1 MKISKVYKAL
11 PNTLSTGFSSERYV
25 KLVMSHAILISF
37 LSLDFSK
44 ESLNKVLLRDTN
56 ECSVLLNQPF
66 TKYFTL
72 LQKGSGQIG
81 KSNLNENPASYF
93 RSKDNGLWN
102 SPSSWETS
110 DDGTTN
116 WIESE
121 SIPGSEASEIVVRNG
136 HTITLNAA
144 TSARMLRIEA
154 GGTLDGGGN
163 TSGSSGYQLTI
174 HDDGTPASDFDI
186 HGTFILYGHEVAFNN
201 TSASATIYTGG
212 LVRVDNNIPAKK
224 SDEFAKSWQ
233 VNFNNGAIF
242 QWNTTTAFST
252 SNAIYFPNAGENT
265 IPYFVISKEV
275 TVGSSANT
283 TFNGLLQIN
292 AKTTFTN
299 NSTKVF
305 RNGVCGSDSLIA
317 NNNDVIFLINGNN
330 AILGG
335 ARLIIKT
342 MKKALSIEAS
352 VTIPKDS
359 IVTIIRGVSEGALE
373 SNVDN
378 NKSGNT
384 LNVIGTLDMTDS
396 RFVNTNGKVQITG
409 KYQTS
414 HSGGFSGTGSSIPS
428 GIVTINPNSTI
439 EFYRNGAQSIIS
451 RDDYSNIILR
461 GSGIKT
467 PSSAFSPNGTITI
480 KENAIFDCTEKNIG
494 DINTNLTMA
503 DNSRLIVGTTGT
515 RPSMEGAYNLNGG
528 VIEFA
533 SKSQTPQTIRNGVQY
548 FNIEVTGAD
557 SIKNGGGGNVLIKNG
572 GSFIIKKGGK
582 FTIVVNSIKGVNSPS
597 TAFVKVENGGVFN
610 SSNIGGFN
618 GRTFVSLG
626 DSTSS
631 VDANINDIQLDSG
644 STVVYSRSDNY
655 AGDGS
660 QPITTGNFTYQNLT
674 LSGTGNKI
682 APFKTNLPI
691 NGDFTVMGAAQFVH
705 DSSTVTFI
713 NATAAQNINA
723 SGVTY
728 PPVFYNLSNQNTQ
741 GLNINDKIS
750 VKSELTLGN
759 SSKLNLSD
767 SIRLISDNDQTAS
780 VAPVPEGTNAA
791 IINYL
796 PKGAFVVERYIP
808 NHPKAWQLLSVPTKG
823 STIKQSWQNNQAN
836 TPGRGINITGPFTD
850 WEARGFDKYSPAPSM
865 KTYDPATN
873 SYTGIPNTTMPIE
886 NPNGYFVFVRGDRS
900 ANDINS
906 SPTEVTLQTSGMIYA
921 PTPSSAAPPQ
931 IIVQA
936 GKYAM
941 IGNPYASS
949 ISFSNLNLS
958 NNFTTTYYIWDPRLT
973 NPDQGSAY
981 GLGAYKTVSGG
992 AVVPG
997 QEDDGGDVIQS
1008 GQAFFVYNPETI
1020 DQTVTFSEQAK
1031 TSASQSVFRT
1041 HTNIPKAS
1049 AFIRTNLFIKGNNSE
1064 NILIDGNLE
1073 LFGKSFSNQID
1084 KYDAKKMMNSSGNIA
1099 IHSSEYPLAIER
1111 RMPPSENDTTF
1122 FELTG
1127 ITKQN
1132 YVLEISTSGMKEM
1145 DINTFLH
1152 DIYLNNITLLQQ
1164 DKSQINFS
1172 VNGDKNSYAI
1182 NRFFI
1187 TYKAIPKPFLFS
1199 NESATP
1205 QNESVLLSWEV
1216 NNQNNV
1222 IGYAVEKGRDTLNFR
1237 NLVNITPVAGANA
1250 SYQWRDYPQN
1260 AGWNYYRFAARL
1272 SDSSIILSKIIKAD
1286 VSFKNPSILFYPNP
1300 VTKNNLRLKLTRMK
1314 EGKYQIR
1321 LIQQDGKYV
1330 YSQAIHHNVHSNEYK
1345 LHLPHLAPGIYQ
1357 AEVVLPDGRKEI
1369 EQIFIKK

>member
-1 MKISKVYKAL
+1 
-11 PNTLSTGFSSERYV
+11 
-25 KLVMSHAILISF
+25 
-37 LSLDFSK
+37 
-44 ESLNKVLLRDTN
+44 
-56 ECSVLLNQPF
+56 
-66 TKYFTL
+66 
-72 LQKGSGQIG
+72 
-81 KSNLNENPASYF
+81 
-93 RSKDNGLWN
+93 
-102 SPSSWETS
+102 
-110 DDGTTN
+110 
-116 WIESE
+116 
-121 SIPGSEASEIVVRNG
+121 
-136 HTITLNAA
+136 
-144 TSARMLRIEA
+144 
-154 GGTLDGGGN
+154 
-163 TSGSSGYQLTI
+163 
-174 HDDGTPASDFDI
+174 
-186 HGTFILYGHEVAFNN
+186 
-201 TSASATIYTGG
+201 
-212 LVRVDNNIPAKK
+212 
-224 SDEFAKSWQ
+224 
-233 VNFNNGAIF
+233 
-242 QWNTTTAFST
+242 
-252 SNAIYFPNAGENT
+252 
-265 IPYFVISKEV
+265 
-275 TVGSSANT
+275 
-283 TFNGLLQIN
+283 
-292 AKTTFTN
+292 
-299 NSTKVF
+299 
-305 RNGVCGSDSLIA
+305 
-317 NNNDVIFLINGNN
+317 
-330 AILGG
+330 
-335 ARLIIKT
+335 
-342 MKKALSIEAS
+342 
-352 VTIPKDS
+352 
-359 IVTIIRGVSEGALE
+359 
-373 SNVDN
+373 
-378 NKSGNT
+378 
-384 LNVIGTLDMTDS
+384 
-396 RFVNTNGKVQITG
+396 
-409 KYQTS
+409 
-414 HSGGFSGTGSSIPS
+414 
-428 GIVTINPNSTI
+428 
-439 EFYRNGAQSIIS
+439 
-451 RDDYSNIILR
+451 
-461 GSGIKT
+461 
-467 PSSAFSPNGTITI
+467 
-480 KENAIFDCTEKNIG
+480 
-494 DINTNLTMA
+494 
-503 DNSRLIVGTTGT
+503 
-515 RPSMEGAYNLNGG
+515 
-528 VIEFA
+528 
-533 SKSQTPQTIRNGVQY
+533 
-548 FNIEVTGAD
+548 
-557 SIKNGGGGNVLIKNG
+557 
-572 GSFIIKKGGK
+572 
-582 FTIVVNSIKGVNSPS
+582 
-597 TAFVKVENGGVFN
+597 
-610 SSNIGGFN
+610 
-618 GRTFVSLG
+618 
-626 DSTSS
+626 
-631 VDANINDIQLDSG
+631 
-644 STVVYSRSDNY
+644 
-655 AGDGS
+655 
-660 QPITTGNFTYQNLT
+660 
-674 LSGTGNKI
+674 
-682 APFKTNLPI
+682 
-691 NGDFTVMGAAQFVH
+691 
-705 DSSTVTFI
+705 
-713 NATAAQNINA
+713 
-723 SGVTY
+723 
-728 PPVFYNLSNQNTQ
+728 
-741 GLNINDKIS
+741 
-750 VKSELTLGN
+750 
-759 SSKLNLSD
+759 
-767 SIRLISDNDQTAS
+767 
-780 VAPVPEGTNAA
+780 
-791 IINYL
+791 
-796 PKGAFVVERYIP
+796 
-808 NHPKAWQLLSVPTKG
+808 
-823 STIKQSWQNNQAN
+823 
-836 TPGRGINITGPFTD
+836 
-850 WEARGFDKYSPAPSM
+850 
-865 KTYDPATN
+865 
-873 SYTGIPNTTMPIE
+873 
-886 NPNGYFVFVRGDRS
+886 
-900 ANDINS
+900 
-906 SPTEVTLQTSGMIYA
+906 
-921 PTPSSAAPPQ
+921 
-931 IIVQA
+931 
-936 GKYAM
+936 M